1 MLERVSKMFDK
12 MIAKEFYFLVCTFGV
27 EGDFFFFFFGL
38 LWNIY
43 DDIGLKIEHLN

>member
-12 MIAKEFYFLVCTFGV
+12 MIAKKFYFLVCTFGV
-27 EGDFFFFFFGL
+27 EGDFFFGL